1 MNEEPPAAL
10 LASALPAPV
19 EVDPYLI
26 AGTGLVL
33 ILAGFFGTLRFAL
46 QHSHPDRV
54 FELDMPDSRR
64 ERMKALLERA
74 DALAISAGVF
84 EIACEVIFVTLLLGW
99 RAHATPLEWTHVA
112 TAFAIA
118 APALLLLTDALPS
131 SIARAR
137 GDELLVKMLPGFSF
151 LELPARPLVVAL
163 DAVRKAIL
171 RTLGLRDSSSSARKI
186 VEGLRD
192 VIEESAL
199 SGDLNEDQR
208 EIIENVMDFRELD
221 AAAIMTPRTEIHAV
235 DIEDGVGGA
244 VQALEEAGHSRIP
257 VYKDSVDTII
267 GTVTALEI
275 AKVLG
280 HEGPHPQ
287 LEELMRPPFLV
298 PETKPVS
305 ELLAEFRL
313 HKQKMAIVLDEYG
326 GTAGVVAL
334 GDVIAELVGDMH
346 DEYEE
351 SQEPMRFLEGGRVE
365 VLAGVHVTE
374 VNEALGLAIPASEDF
389 ETLGGF
395 VLAEL
400 GHFPKKGETFT
411 HGDVHYAVVD
421 ASDRR
426 VLKVS
431 VQKSA

>member
-1 MNEEPPAAL
+1 MNTEPPATL
-10 LASALPAPV
+10 LASAPPSPV
-19 EVDPYLI
+19 EGDLTLI
-26 AGTGLVL
+26 AATGLVL
-33 ILAGFFGTLRFAL
+33 LLSASFSTLRFAL

-54 FELDMPDSRR
+54 LEGEMSARR
-64 ERMKALLERA
+64 RARIGPLLERV
-74 DALAISAGVF
+74 DSLAMSAGVF
-84 EIACEVIFVTLLLGW
+84 KIACDVIFVTLLLGW
-99 RAHATPLEWTHVA
+99 RAHSTPLEWEHVA
-112 TAFAIA
+112 AAFAIA
-118 APALLLLTDALPS
+118 APTLLLVTEALPLT
-131 SIARAR
+131 IARAR
-137 GDELLVKMLPGFSF
+137 GDELLVRTLPGFWA
-151 LELPARPLVVAL
+151 LQLPVHPLVSAL

-171 RTLGLRDSSSSARKI
+171 RMLGLRDSSSSARKI
-186 VEGLRD
+186 VEGLRE
-192 VIEESAL
+192 VIEESAMA
-199 SGDLNEDQR
+199 GDLNEDQR
-208 EIIENVMDFRELD
+208 EIIENVMDFRALD

-235 DIEDGVGGA
+235 DMEDGLPGV
-244 VQALEEAGHSRIP
+244 VRALEEAGHSRIP

-267 GTVTALEI
+267 GTVTALEV

-280 HEGPHPQ
+280 EGGDAGR
-287 LEELMRPPFLV
+287 LEQLMRPPFLV

-326 GTAGVVAL
+326 GTAGVVTL
-334 GDVIAELVGDMH
+334 GDVIAEIVGDIH

-351 SQEPMRFLEGGRVE
+351 SQESMRFLEGGAVE

-374 VNEALGLAIPASEDF
+374 VNEALGLTIPASEDF

-431 VQKSA
+431 VQRSA